1 MTISNALL
9 GWCKK
14 GNILIGCAEPT
25 PPTCEGEEFH
35 TTDVDWRHAIVLRL
49 QQESMHTVLKDL
61 LGYNSPP
68 DVKEKLYDEIVSFYS
83 INA

>member
-1 MTISNALL
+1 MLCLVGVRKETYLL
-9 GWCKK
+9 GAQNQHPPLAK
-14 GNILIGCAEPT
+14 G
-25 PPTCEGEEFH
+25 GEFN

-68 DVKEKLYDEIVSFYS
+68 DVKEQLYDEIVSFYG
-83 INA
+83 INT